1 MPQTHPQLAQS
12 KIPALSELL
21 ALRGLGPLD
30 AGEVTISGADPFH
43 KTPFRMGETMAAALA
58 ARGVAANDLWALRA
72 GKRQTLRV
80 DVAAAAATALGG
92 EITQRRDEDGV
103 YRTIPG
109 SAAMAHMV
117 ALTQPWPTAD
127 GRWFL
132 PHTNLPHLERRVL
145 DVLGCDST
153 PESVARAIATREAQ
167 ELEDSIAAARACGG
181 MARSYEQWLAHPHGA
196 YLASRPVVEIS
207 RIADSA
213 PEPLPPGDQPLSGLR
228 VLDCTR
234 ILAGP
239 TCGLSLAEHGADVL
253 MVAAPR
259 LPQVPEFVRDTSHG
273 KRSCFL
279 DFTRADEADQ
289 LRGLIRDAD
298 VFIDGY
304 RPGALAGHGFGAE
317 DIARL
322 RPGLIHVSINCF
334 GSGGPFAQRAGWD
347 QVAQAVTGMC
357 HAQGH
362 AAGAGRPQLTPVY
375 MVDFLTGFLGAFGAM
390 LALARRARQGGSY
403 RVQVSLCQS
412 AMFLQRQGR
421 VADFSAAPGHLG
433 AEAFERLSREVDS
446 PVYGRLKMLGPALHM
461 SRTPCRWARPTP
473 QLGADRP
480 EWLAAP
486 ASSRKLENC

>member
-1 MPQTHPQLAQS
+1 MNKTHATMES
-12 KIPALSELL
+12 ALSELM
-21 ALRGLGPLD
+21 AIRALGPLD
-30 AGEVTISGADPFH
+30 AGEVAFSGADPFH

-72 GKRQTLRV
+72 GERQTIHV
-80 DVAAAAATALGG
+80 DASAAAAAALGG

-117 ALTQPWPTAD
+117 ALTRPWPTAD

-145 DVLGCDST
+145 DVLRCDST
-153 PESVARAIATREAQ
+153 PDSVARAIAAREAQ
-167 ELEDSIAAARACGG
+167 ELEDSIAAAGACGG
-181 MARSYEQWLAHPHGA
+181 MVRSYEQWLAHPHGA

-207 RIADSA
+207 RIGESA

-253 MVAAPR
+253 MATAPH

-279 DFTRADEADQ
+279 DFTRADEAET
-289 LRGLIRDAD
+289 LRALIRGAD
-298 VFIDGY
+298 VVIDGY
-304 RPGALAGHGFGAE
+304 RPDALKAHGFGVD
-317 DIARL
+317 DISML
-322 RPGLIHVSINCF
+322 RPGIVHVSVNCF
-334 GSGGPFAQRAGWD
+334 GSGGPFAKRAGWD

-357 HAQGH
+357 HVQGLAAQ
-362 AAGAGRPQLTPVY
+362 AGGPQLTPVY

-390 LALARRARQGGSY
+390 LALARRAREGGSY

-412 AMFLQRQGR
+412 AMLLQRQGQ
-421 VADFSAAPGHLG
+421 VEDFSSAPGHLD
-433 AEAFERLSREVDS
+433 AETFERLSREVDS
-446 PVYGRLKMLGPALHM
+446 PVYGRLKTLGPALTM
-461 SRTPCRWARPTP
+461 SRTPCLWACPTP
-473 QLGADRP
+473 RLGGDRP
-480 EWLAAP
+480 EWLSAP
-486 ASSRKLENC
+486 APSRKLQNC